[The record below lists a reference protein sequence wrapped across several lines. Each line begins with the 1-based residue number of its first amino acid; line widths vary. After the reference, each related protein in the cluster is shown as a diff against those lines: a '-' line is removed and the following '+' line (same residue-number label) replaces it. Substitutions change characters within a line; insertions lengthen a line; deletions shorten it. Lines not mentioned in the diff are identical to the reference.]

1 MFFKEPILRPN
12 DERDLIAR
20 AQSGDSAAIS
30 ALYNRH
36 VGRIYRY
43 LLYRVN
49 DPIIAEDITADVFT
63 RVLESLSQYDDR
75 GVPLGAWLYRIA
87 HARLV
92 DHWRKAQRRPTVA
105 LDDPVVQKYLHQEDD
120 STVEDVLQHQALREA
135 LELITEEQQQVIV
148 LKFLME
154 CDNAEIARIIGKT
167 ESAVKALQRRGLEAL
182 WRILGKEIEYLRP
195 SKNDR

>member
-1 MFFKEPILRPN
+1 MRPN
-12 DERDLIAR
+12 DEHDLIAR
-20 AQSGDSAAIS
+20 AQSGDSTAIS
-30 ALYNRH
+30 DLYNRH
-36 VGRIYRY
+36 VGYIYRY

-63 RVLESLSQYDDR
+63 HVLESLSQYDDR

-92 DHWRKAQRRPTVA
+92 DHWRKVRRRPTVA
-105 LDDPVVQKYLHQEDD
+105 LDDPAIQKYLHQEDSAVGD
-120 STVEDVLQHQALREA
+120 ILQHQALRKA

-167 ESAVKALQRRGLEAL
+167 ETAVKALQRRGLEAL
-182 WRILGKEIEYLRP
+182 WRILNK
-195 SKNDR
+195 